1 MSPVVLR
8 RVFGLTYPTDVR
20 FSHIS
25 SSNALHRALMCSHV
39 VFTSCSVSVNV
50 VCVSPCVQGR
60 AVSLSL
66 VDMWCVVECVACRW
80 VSSSGDG
87 VWEAMC

>member
-1 MSPVVLR
+1 MEGELHVPCGAKEGLR
-8 RVFGLTYPTDVR
+8 TYLPNR
-20 FSHIS
+20 CFILSHFLQY
-25 SSNALHRALMCSHV
+25 NALHRTLMCSHV
-39 VFTSCSVSVNV
+39 VLTSCSVSVNV

-66 VDMWCVVECVACRW
+66 VDMWVLSRD
-80 VSSSGDG
+80 S